1 MFKILKYLKKYWL
14 WIVTAIC
21 LLIVQA
27 YCDLALPTY
36 TSNIVDIGIMQKG
49 VENVAPDAI
58 SESSMQGLMLL
69 MTDSEKKLAIEN
81 YSLEDSVKKSSLPLK
96 DNYSDVKTYVIKEN
110 LDDEVIAELNEA
122 FGMPIMLM
130 SSAAQMSEEDTL
142 AMITGGKP
150 EQGMTLAD
158 AAASMGI
165 ETAEGQKINMMT
177 FISAG
182 KIDPLQFRKSV
193 ETKYS
198 SNSEMMITQAGKA
211 FVINEYESIGV
222 DLDKLEERYLF
233 ATGGKMLLM
242 ALIIMLVTVGVCYIA
257 AKVGAGIGLDLR
269 IGVFKKVVKFSNA
282 EMDKFST
289 ASLITRSTND
299 IQQIQMVAV
308 MLIRMVAYAPIVG
321 IGGVIKVLNTN
332 TNMTWIIALAVAVIM
347 VLVGTLM
354 IIAMPKFKI
363 MQKKVDNLNLV
374 MREILTGLPVIRAF
388 SREKHEEQRFDV
400 VNKDLTR
407 TMLFTNRVMT
417 FMMPAMM
424 FIMNGISVLII
435 WVASKQIDLGNLQ
448 VGSMTAF
455 ITYTMQIVMAFLMIT
470 MISVMLPRAAVS
482 AERIDEILS
491 TEPSVEDKPEASGEL
506 SIKNGLVEF
515 NHVNFR
521 YPGAEEDVLQDIH
534 FTAKPG
540 ETTAIIGSTG
550 SGKSTLI
557 NLIPRFYDVTDG
569 EISID
574 GVNVRDYTQHNLRE
588 GIGFVPQ
595 KGVLFSGDI
604 ESNLRFGCQ
613 DAPQEQIEL
622 AAQISQAAEF
632 IDSKP
637 EGYQTHIAQGGSNVS
652 GGQKQRLSIARAVAK
667 NPKIFIFDDSFSAL
681 DYKTDAALRKALGEN
696 VKESTVLIVAQRI
709 ITIMN
714 ADKIIVL
721 DEGRIAGIGTH
732 HQLLRECDV
741 YRHIV
746 KSQLS
751 EKEYEEQ
758 ISAAKEEI

>member
-58 SESSMQGLMLL
+58 SESSMQGLMLF

-110 LDDEVIAELNEA
+110 LDDEAIAELNEA

>member
-58 SESSMQGLMLL
+58 SESSMQGLMLF

-96 DNYSDVKTYVIKEN
+96 DNYSDVKTYVIKDN

-142 AMITGGKP
+142 AMITGGTP